1 MPGQG
6 LADMQIPGHHSLIPG
21 WCEAAGGQK
30 QDTSGS
36 RNRDDLI
43 RRTLIQENNTTK
55 GHGLITVNTGSTT
68 PG

>member
-6 LADMQIPGHHSLIPG
+6 LADMQIHGHHSLIPG

-36 RNRDDLI
+36 RNRYDLI
-43 RRTLIQENNTTK
+43 RRTLIQ
-55 GHGLITVNTGSTT
+55 GS
-68 PG
+68 PAASGMPSGER